1 MKIYEIF
8 SLVPKDDEH
17 DDAGDHRRAKRD
29 DLTWGHNKADRVSRS
44 DDVQWHQ
51 ELTKEDLYDLVTGEG
66 KKVNKTGLTHAKAEE
81 LRKRPSV
88 IEKFGYLSIE
98 KQ

>member
-1 MKIYEIF
+1 MKINEIF
-8 SLVPKDDEH
+8 SLVPKDS
-17 DDAGDHRRAKRD
+17 DDNDTGDHRRSKGD
-29 DLTWGHNKADRVSRS
+29 DLTWGHEKADRTSRR

-51 ELTKEDLYDLVTGEG
+51 ELAKEDLYDLVTGEG